1 MIKRI
6 YPFPMIF
13 AVAFAFLFIF
23 SPQMGKS
30 ESPRTITLPS
40 GKMVCDLSGEWNALY
55 EHYKSCVGH
64 GSYKTIVKIKQ
75 EGNRFVAIKLSGPG
89 MAKKGAEVIRGE
101 LDQKGFKKGERL
113 LPQWKTWSSC
123 NGEITYDCKKI
134 IIDEVGCLKITLE
147 RK

>member
-1 MIKRI
+1 MIKRA

-40 GKMVCDLSGEWNALY
+40 GEMVCDLSGEWNVLFEFY
-55 EHYKSCVGH
+55 GQCVGPA
-64 GSYKTIVKIKQ
+64 SVKNIVKIKQ

-89 MAKKGAEVIRGE
+89 KLKKGDEVIRGE
-101 LDQKGFKKGERL
+101 LDQKGFKTGERL
-113 LPQWKTWSSC
+113 TPAWRTWSSC
-123 NGEITYDCKKI
+123 KGEITDDCKKI
-134 IIDEVGCLKITLE
+134 IMDEVGCSKITLE